1 MSLVYRENQAAV
13 AGILSL
19 VNFLEK
25 PFDSGRARDVWYNA
39 CMSPCKRSP
48 RVYDEREP
56 VGERRWTMRSVPR
69 AVGVLTLMLCVGA
82 TPIEAAKERDLAVM
96 PKVAPGSVA
105 PGSVASGGSYWARL
119 IGIDQYQQRNVP
131 KLQSAVKGA
140 QAVREVLVQRS
151 GFEGDTI
158 IIESI
163 NGQATPTHIED
174 GLDQLRAQAGMDDP
188 VVIYNAGHDQ
198 IETDNKQ
205 IELANVLDMA
215 KRLDREIIGND
226 GAPMVLVPEG
236 EFLYGNDNQRLS
248 LLDFYMDKYEVTT
261 AQYAKFMAATSTT
274 APQIW
279 QISVPVSDGQK
290 PVVGVD
296 WDEANAYCRYYG
308 QRLPTE
314 QEWEKAARGTDGRK
328 YPWGDDEPT
337 SRHANFNNC
346 CDFWNSD
353 VLFNVGSLEDGK
365 SPYGIYDLAG
375 NVYEW
380 TSSDHHGRAKVIRGG
395 SWMNQ
400 ASSLDSSLRGWHS
413 PWDLSDHDG
422 FRCVQDAR

>member
-1 MSLVYRENQAAV
+1 
-13 AGILSL
+13 
-19 VNFLEK
+19 
-25 PFDSGRARDVWYNA
+25 
-39 CMSPCKRSP
+39 
-48 RVYDEREP
+48 
-56 VGERRWTMRSVPR
+56 MRSVPR
-69 AVGVLTLMLCVGA
+69 AVGVLALLLCVHA
-82 TPIEAAKERDLAVM
+82 TPIEAAKQRDVAVM

-105 PGSVASGGSYWARL
+105 SGGAYWARL

-140 QAVREVLVQRS
+140 QAVREVLVQRY
-151 GFEGDTI
+151 GLNRDK

-163 NGQATPTHIED
+163 NGQATRTNIQDALYQP
-174 GLDQLRAQAGMDDP
+174 RKQAGTDDS
-188 VVIYNAGHDQ
+188 VFIYYAGHDL
-198 IETDNKQ
+198 IETEEKQ
-205 IELANVLDMA
+205 IELANVQDMA
-215 KRLDREIIGND
+215 KQLDREITGND

-236 EFLYGNDNQRLS
+236 EFLYGNDNQRLY

-261 AQYAKFMAATSTT
+261 AQYAKFIMTATGTT
-274 APQIW
+274 APQNW
-279 QISVPVSDGQK
+279 QTSVSFNEGQK
-290 PVVGVD
+290 PVVGID

-337 SRHANFNNC
+337 RRHANFNNC
-346 CDFWNSD
+346 CDFWNYD
-353 VLFNVGSLEDGK
+353 VLFNVGSFEDGK

-380 TSSDHHGRAKVIRGG
+380 TSSDHHGRTKVIRGG
-395 SWMNQ
+395 AWMNR
-400 ASSLDSSLRGWHS
+400 ANSLDSSARGWHS